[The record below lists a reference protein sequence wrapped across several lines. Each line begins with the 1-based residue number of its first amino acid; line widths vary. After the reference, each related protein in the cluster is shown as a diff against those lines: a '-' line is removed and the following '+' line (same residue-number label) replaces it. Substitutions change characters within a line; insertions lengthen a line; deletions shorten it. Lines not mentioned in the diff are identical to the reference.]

1 MVDMIHQPLKIIGNI
16 GAEYREMDSDRIY
29 RAVMMAAEN
38 LHSFRWEDSYQRYA
52 FAELLFEQRI
62 PISNYYLAY
71 LQHFNQR
78 EAFSESSE
86 IVRYAKAR
94 SLYQIETTW
103 QTNSRMSPCTKDI
116 TVYSFIITLAE
127 QLRNLCKLGCSP
139 PREYNQNYQCF
150 YF

>member
-1 MVDMIHQPLKIIGNI
+1 MVNMIHQPLKIIGNI
-16 GAEYREMDSDRIY
+16 GGEYREIDSDRIY

-52 FAELLFEQRI
+52 FAELLLEQRI
-62 PISNYYLAY
+62 PVSGYYLAY

-103 QTNSRMSPCTKDI
+103 QTNSRMSPRTKDV

-139 PREYNQNYQCF
+139 ARNHNQNYQF
-150 YF
+150 F

>member
-1 MVDMIHQPLKIIGNI
+1 MIHQPLKIIGNI
-16 GAEYREMDSDRIY
+16 GAEYRELDSDRIY

-38 LHSFRWEDSYQRYA
+38 LNSFRWEDSYQRYA

-62 PISNYYLAY
+62 PVSGYYLAY

-103 QTNSRMSPCTKDI
+103 QTNSRMNPCTKDV
-116 TVYSFIITLAE
+116 TVYSFIITLVE

-139 PREYNQNYQCF
+139 PRNHNQNYQF
-150 YF
+150 I